1 MCHMTPSL
9 IDTLLYRNCVKRR
22 KRAQAQ
28 SDKNVLQS
36 PDEARSFLQRSTKI
50 YVINYALFM
59 EECCLEGCCRGEEI
73 MEHCLPSSK
82 K

>member
-1 MCHMTPSL
+1 M
-9 IDTLLYRNCVKRR
+9 LLNKNSYLVHSFIIF
-22 KRAQAQ
+22 A
-28 SDKNVLQS
+28 DKNVLQS